1 MKNYVVDASV
11 ILKWVVGDREEPDQ
25 IKAVELLT
33 GLVEG
38 RYVLWA
44 PALWEYEVANFLGRE
59 FPDEAEQKMEMLRN
73 LGIKNVIVTEAML
86 RQCFEWMKAKQ
97 VTFYDVSYLAATLE
111 IGATLITADERF
123 AKKMGDEE
131 PLVVLKDMA

>member
-11 ILKWVVGDREEPDQ
+11 ILEWVVGDREEPDQ
-25 IKAVELLT
+25 IKAFELLT

-38 RYVLWA
+38 GYVLWA

-73 LGIKNVIVTEAML
+73 LGIKSVALTEAML
-86 RQCFEWMKAKQ
+86 KQCFEWMKAKQ
-97 VTFYDVSYLAATLE
+97 VTFYDASYLAAALE
-111 IGATLITADERF
+111 RGAMLVTADERF
-123 AKKMGDEE
+123 AKKMGHRES
-131 PLVVLKDMA
+131 LVVLKDFN